1 LFINIIIGCLPYC
14 VLASGELF
22 DFFRL
27 QFSNLS
33 LPLPPHLVI
42 VSCAGNNPK
51 GNPVRLSLTNYSGAV
66 PAAVNPIKRI

>member
-1 LFINIIIGCLPYC
+1 VSLLRENYFEFN
-14 VLASGELF
+14 
-22 DFFRL
+22 RL

-51 GNPVRLSLTNYSGAV
+51 GNPVRLSQTNYSGAV